1 MNPATTQGTPAL
13 ADRIKEAVHSGK
25 VCLPPLPELATR
37 LIALLRDEERASA
50 RGVADLLGND
60 PAMTA
65 GILRMA
71 NSAIFG
77 GLRTVSDLDQA
88 VARLGMQRIGALVTT
103 VIHKGHFHT
112 THTQWNKYVMS
123 LWDHAIT
130 TALGARRFAAHT
142 SCDATEAYLAGLL
155 HDAGK
160 LMVLKGVDEITRG
173 SAAPYP
179 TPPVIEELMD
189 LLHPHLGYETLMTWK
204 LPGTICRV
212 VLHHHDP
219 EPGADDHLLGSV
231 QAANAVSRKMGM
243 HPWPD
248 PDLNLLKVRAI
259 ERMGLDDLELAAL
272 MVDLED
278 EFQGI
283 RQMF

>member
-1 MNPATTQGTPAL
+1 MSPLASQGTPAL
-13 ADRIKEAVHSGK
+13 ADRIREAVQSGK
-25 VCLPPLPELATR
+25 VCLPPLPELATS
-37 LIALLRDEERASA
+37 LISLLRDEERCSA
-50 RGVADLLGND
+50 RGVAELIGTD

-88 VARLGMQRIGALVTT
+88 VARLGMQRTGALVTT

-112 THTQWNKYVMS
+112 THTEWNKYVMS

-130 TALGARRFAAHT
+130 TALGARHFAGGV
-142 SCDATEAYLAGLL
+142 SCDVNEAYLAGLL

-160 LMVLKGVDEITRG
+160 LLVLKGVDEVTRG
-173 SAAPYP
+173 TRAPYP
-179 TPPVIEELMD
+179 TPPVIEELMN
-189 LLHPHLGYETLMTWK
+189 LLHAQLGYETMMGWR
-204 LPGTICRV
+204 LPGNLCRV
-212 VLHHHDP
+212 VLHHHDTDP
-219 EPGADDHLLGSV
+219 TGDDYLLIAV

-248 PDLNLLKVRAI
+248 PDLNLLKVRAV
-259 ERMGLDDLELAAL
+259 ERLGLDDIELAAL

-278 EFQGI
+278 EFNAI
-283 RQMF
+283 REML